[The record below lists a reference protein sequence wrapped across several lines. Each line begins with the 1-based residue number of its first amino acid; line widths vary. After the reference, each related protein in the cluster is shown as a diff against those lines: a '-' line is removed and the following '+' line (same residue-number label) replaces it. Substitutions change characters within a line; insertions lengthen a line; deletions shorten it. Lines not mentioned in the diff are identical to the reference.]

1 MNPNWFCGVLLARP
15 FYCCRVLT
23 FYFNL
28 DSTAIRGLL
37 TKLSVP
43 SRADQLHNTFLAGL
57 GLIGLVVDKLVLGG
71 LVLVGLDGLLLVS

>member
-1 MNPNWFCGVLLARP
+1 MDLAVQA
-15 FYCCRVLT
+15 FYCCRVLS
-23 FYFNL
+23 FQFRLYSNGPPHEIVCGSNL
-28 DSTAIRGLL
+28 
-37 TKLSVP
+37 P